1 MKLKG
6 KPTKGMLRSR
16 WKLLVRKDVM
26 LEKRSICEETEE
38 EEKCLKM
45 DGEAWLLD
53 IPH

>member
-6 KPTKGMLRSR
+6 KPAKRRLRSR
-16 WKLLVRKDVM
+16 WKLLLRKDVM
-26 LEKRSICEETEE
+26 LEERSVCEETEE
-38 EEKCLKM
+38 AKKCLKM